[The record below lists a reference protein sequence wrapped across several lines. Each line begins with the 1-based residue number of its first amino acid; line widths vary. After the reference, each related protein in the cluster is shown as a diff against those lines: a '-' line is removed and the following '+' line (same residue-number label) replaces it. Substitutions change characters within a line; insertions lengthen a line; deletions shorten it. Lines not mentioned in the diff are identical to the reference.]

1 MPELP
6 EVEIVKQ
13 SLDKK
18 IKLKKIQRVIIRNRN
33 LRFKITSEFEK
44 KLLKKVI
51 KNISRFSKYLII
63 NFMDHTFCII
73 HLGMTGTIHL
83 IEKNKKKKY
92 TNTSFYKSQ
101 MLPKKHNHIEIHFNE
116 LKIIYNDPRRFG
128 FFKLVKNETELLKI
142 FKNFG
147 PEPFNKT
154 FNLKYI
160 RKYLKGKNKNIKNF
174 LIDQKF
180 VSGIGNIYA
189 SEILYFCKIK
199 PFKKGKILSIEEC
212 KKIIYFSKYVL
223 KKSIQKGGS
232 SIRDF
237 KNISGDQ
244 GSFQKDFK
252 VYQRENLKCLNR
264 ECLGIVKKKIIS
276 NRSSFFCNIC
286 QK

>member
-13 SLDKK
+13 SLNKK
-18 IKLKKIQRVIIRNRN
+18 IKLKKIRGVIIRNRN
-33 LRFKITSEFEK
+33 LRFKIPSEFER
-44 KLLKKVI
+44 KLHKKVI
-51 KNISRFSKYLII
+51 KNVSRFSKYLLI
-63 NFMDHTFCII
+63 NFTDNTFCII

-83 IEKNKKKKY
+83 VEKNNKKKY

-101 MLPKKHNHIEIHFNE
+101 ILPRKHNHIEIHFDR

-128 FFKLVKNETELLKI
+128 FFKLVKNKNELSKI

-147 PEPFNKT
+147 PEPFSKA

-160 RKYLKGKNKNIKNF
+160 RNYLKDKNKNIKNF

-189 SEILYFCKIK
+189 SEILYLCKIK
-199 PFKKGKILSIEEC
+199 PLKKGKKISIEDS
-212 KKIIYFSKYVL
+212 KKIVYFSKYVL

-232 SIRDF
+232 TIRDF
-237 KNISGDQ
+237 KNVSGYM
-244 GSFQKDFK
+244 GEFQKEFR
-252 VYQRENLKCLNR
+252 VYQRENLKCYSKN
-264 ECLGIVKKKIIS
+264 CMGIIIKKNIS
-276 NRSSFFCNIC
+276 NRSTFFCSAC

>member
-13 SLDKK
+13 SLNKK
-18 IKLKKIQRVIIRNRN
+18 IKLKKIRRVIIRNRN
-33 LRFKITSEFEK
+33 LRFKIPSEFER
-44 KLLKKVI
+44 KLHKKVI
-51 KNISRFSKYLII
+51 KNVSRFSKYLLI
-63 NFMDHTFCII
+63 NFTDNTFCII

-83 IEKNKKKKY
+83 VEKNNKKKY

-101 MLPKKHNHIEIHFNE
+101 ILPRKHNHIEIHFDR

-128 FFKLVKNETELLKI
+128 FFKLVKNKNELSKI

-147 PEPFNKT
+147 PEPFSKA

-160 RKYLKGKNKNIKNF
+160 RNYLKDKNKNIKNF

-189 SEILYFCKIK
+189 SEILYLCKIK
-199 PFKKGKILSIEEC
+199 PLKKGKKISIEDS
-212 KKIIYFSKYVL
+212 KKIVYFSKYVL

-232 SIRDF
+232 TIRDF
-237 KNISGDQ
+237 KNVSGYM
-244 GSFQKDFK
+244 GEFQKEFR
-252 VYQRENLKCLNR
+252 VYQRENLKCYSKN
-264 ECLGIVKKKIIS
+264 CMGIIIKKNIS
-276 NRSSFFCNIC
+276 NRSTFFCSAC

>member
-13 SLDKK
+13 SLNKK
-18 IKLKKIQRVIIRNRN
+18 IKLKKIRRVIIRNRN
-33 LRFKITSEFEK
+33 LRFKIPSEFER
-44 KLLKKVI
+44 KLHKKVI
-51 KNISRFSKYLII
+51 KNVSRFSKYLLI
-63 NFMDHTFCII
+63 NFTDNTFCII

-83 IEKNKKKKY
+83 VEKNNKKKY

-101 MLPKKHNHIEIHFNE
+101 ILPRKHNHIEIHFDR

-128 FFKLVKNETELLKI
+128 FFKLVKNKNELSKI

-147 PEPFNKT
+147 PEPFSKA
-154 FNLKYI
+154 FNFKYI
-160 RKYLKGKNKNIKNF
+160 RNYLKNKNKNIKNF

-189 SEILYFCKIK
+189 SEILYLCKIK
-199 PFKKGKILSIEEC
+199 PLKKGKKISIEDS
-212 KKIIYFSKYVL
+212 KKIVYFSKYVL

-232 SIRDF
+232 TIRDF
-237 KNISGDQ
+237 KNVSGYM
-244 GSFQKDFK
+244 GEFQKEFR
-252 VYQRENLKCLNR
+252 VYQRENLKCYSKN
-264 ECLGIVKKKIIS
+264 CMGIIIKKNIS
-276 NRSSFFCNIC
+276 NRSTFFCSAC

>member
-33 LRFKITSEFEK
+33 LRFKSTSGFEK

-63 NFMDHTFCII
+63 NFTDQTFCII

-83 IEKNKKKKY
+83 IEKNKKKKF

-101 MLPKKHNHIEIHFNE
+101 TLPKKHNHIEIHFNK

-128 FFKLVKNETELLKI
+128 FFKLVKNKNELLKI
-142 FKNFG
+142 FKNYG
-147 PEPFNKT
+147 PEPFSKA

-160 RKYLKGKNKNIKNF
+160 RKYLNDKNKNIKNF

-189 SEILYFCKIK
+189 SEILYLCKIK
-199 PFKKGKILSIEEC
+199 PLKKGKKLSVEEC
-212 KKIIYFSKYVL
+212 KKIIYFSKHVL

-232 SIRDF
+232 TIRNF
-237 KNISGDQ
+237 KNISGYI
-244 GSFQKDFK
+244 GEFQKEFK
-252 VYQRENLKCLNR
+252 VYQRENLKCHSKN
-264 ECLGIVKKKIIS
+264 CMGIIKKKNIS
-276 NRSSFFCNIC
+276 NRSTFFCSAC

>member
-33 LRFKITSEFEK
+33 LRFKIPSGFEK

-101 MLPKKHNHIEIHFNE
+101 ILPKKHNHIEIHFKK

-128 FFKLVKNETELLKI
+128 FFKIVKNKNELLKI
-142 FKNFG
+142 FKNYG
-147 PEPFNKT
+147 PEPFSKM
-154 FNLKYI
+154 FNLNYI
-160 RKYLKGKNKNIKNF
+160 QKYLRDKNKNIKNF

-180 VSGIGNIYA
+180 VAGIGNIYA
-189 SEILYFCKIK
+189 SEILYLCKIN
-199 PFKKGKILSIEEC
+199 PFKKGKNISTEDY

-223 KKSIQKGGS
+223 KKSVQKGGS

-237 KNISGDQ
+237 KNVLGNT
-244 GSFQKDFK
+244 GNFQREFR
-252 VYQRENLKCLNR
+252 VYQRENLRCYSKNCK
-264 ECLGIVKKKIIS
+264 GIIKKKYIS
-276 NRSSFFCNIC
+276 NRSTFFCNDC